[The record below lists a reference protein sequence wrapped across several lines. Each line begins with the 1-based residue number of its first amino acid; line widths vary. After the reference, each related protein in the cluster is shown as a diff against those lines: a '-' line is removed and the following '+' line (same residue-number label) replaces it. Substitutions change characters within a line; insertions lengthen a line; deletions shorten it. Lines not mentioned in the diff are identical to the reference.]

1 LAVQAKEK
9 EVNLLKSLQNK
20 PITSRNH
27 KSHIHEKEEA
37 KRHQQKMAAVQGNGK
52 HKADLKGQKATHE
65 REIKK
70 LREEKKKLQTDNE
83 ELKVRNEQLVV
94 KVNTAEQKS
103 AHERQ
108 ARVTLNTDKTTVEG
122 EKESLELE
130 KQSVEKELADLKE
143 EHKTAQARIVALE
156 ASLEGAACVDTVN
169 QEMADLSRR
178 HDILLKSE
186 KEVLEQNQLLEE
198 HLKLALNELKKNN
211 QSAGWEQ
218 SKDVVAKLND
228 YVGRMGYRETKF
240 LHSEAQV
247 EVFMKECYAAI
258 VKRMPNLADPNHA
271 DYVSEKDFIRIYTPV
286 AVAKLNSRR
295 QFSQTMMLEAV
306 KSEC

>member
-1 LAVQAKEK
+1 MAVQKQEK
-9 EVNLLKSLQNK
+9 DNNLLKSLQNK

-52 HKADLKGQKATHE
+52 HKADLRGQKVTHE
-65 REIKK
+65 REMKK

-156 ASLEGAACVDTVN
+156 ASSEGAACVDTVN
-169 QEMADLSRR
+169 QETADLQRR

-186 KEVLEQNQLLEE
+186 KDLMEQNQLFEE
-198 HLKLALNELKKNN
+198 QLRSALNELKKNN

-218 SKDVVAKLND
+218 SKDVVTQLND
-228 YVGRMGYRETKF
+228 YVGPMGYRETKF

-247 EVFMKECYAAI
+247 EVFMKECYAAM
-258 VKRMPNLADPNHA
+258 VKRMPKLGDPNHA

-286 AVAKLNSRR
+286 AVTKLNSRCER
-295 QFSQTMMLEAV
+295 Y
-306 KSEC
+306 KSMSMSREEIR